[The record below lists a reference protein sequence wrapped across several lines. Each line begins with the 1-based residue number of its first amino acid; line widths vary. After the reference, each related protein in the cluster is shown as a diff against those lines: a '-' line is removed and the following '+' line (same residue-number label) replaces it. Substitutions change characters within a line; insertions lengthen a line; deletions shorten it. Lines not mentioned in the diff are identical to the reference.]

1 MSPRLWLPLAVFV
14 CLAFTGCNPAGKLV
28 GKWEIDADKFKADI
42 AASNNPM
49 AAALSGMIAMVK
61 VEPEFKADGTW
72 TLNMGGP
79 LGSQSRS
86 GTWKY
91 VKSDGEVLVLNVAME
106 NEAERELRVKFI
118 DNDHVQM
125 EPPAGSGVPAQGQA
139 FSFRRVKQGNS

>member
-1 MSPRLWLPLAVFV
+1 MSPRLFLPLALLTG
-14 CLAFTGCNPAGKLV
+14 LALTGCNPAAKLV
-28 GKWEIDADKFKADI
+28 GKWEIDADKVKADL
-42 AASNNPM
+42 AANNNPM
-49 AAALSGMIAMVK
+49 AAALGGMMAMVK
-61 VEPEFKADGTW
+61 VEPEFEADGTW
-72 TLNMGGP
+72 TLTMGGP

-125 EPPAGSGVPAQGQA
+125 EPPAGSGVPTSQGQA
-139 FSFRRVKQGNS
+139 FSFRRVKQ